1 MVYKMDLIRLFLA
14 TALLV
19 FSSQSL
25 ALFMPE
31 EFKISTD
38 TTAGSDEGCGVIMTV
53 LPGSTEY

>member
-1 MVYKMDLIRLFLA
+1 MDLIRLFLA

-38 TTAGSDEGCGVIMTV
+38 TTVTADEGCGVVISV
-53 LPGSTEY
+53 FTEPTES